1 MAELIAAMVKR
12 GDADAIQRYVKTNL
26 PSDQA
31 SLERIYRELL
41 NYTEKEP
48 TAAK

>member
-1 MAELIAAMVKR
+1 MVRR
-12 GDADAIQRYVKTNL
+12 GDAETIQRYVKTHL

-41 NYTEKEP
+41 NYSEKAPSLPKEP
-48 TAAK
+48 QK